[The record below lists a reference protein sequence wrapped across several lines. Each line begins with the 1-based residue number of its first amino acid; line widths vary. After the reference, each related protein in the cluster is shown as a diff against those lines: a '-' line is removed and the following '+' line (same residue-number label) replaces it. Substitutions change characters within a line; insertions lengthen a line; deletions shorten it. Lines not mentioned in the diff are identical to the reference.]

1 MKILI
6 VTQYFWPEEF
16 RINDICE
23 GLKNQGHEV
32 EIFTGM
38 PNYPKGKLYKGYSFF
53 GPYREEYKGMKVVR
67 FPIIPRG
74 KSGGLNMVLNY
85 LSFMINGSIRI
96 IPILFKKYDRVFMFQ
111 TSPITAAIPA
121 ILYSK
126 VRRVKS
132 YIYIQDLWPET
143 FYSIVPINN
152 EKLKK
157 AFKAI
162 CTKIY
167 KKFTTILISS
177 KGYEDILVESGIDR
191 NKIVYFPQWAEDLY
205 SCKENLKEKSEDKQ
219 FNVTFAGNIGKAQS
233 VDTII
238 KAAELAKDIKEIKWN
253 ILGDGSDF
261 ENIKSMVKSCG
272 LEDRV
277 ILHGRKPATEMPKYF
292 ASSEGLIV
300 TLKNEGIL
308 KVTLPA
314 KVQSYMASGKPI
326 IAAVSGEGAEV
337 IKEAECGLT
346 GEAEDHITLYNNVMK
361 LYKMTKEERHAMGTR
376 GKKFFDENFTRAKL
390 LAELNNIID

>member
-38 PNYPKGKLYKGYSFF
+38 PNYPKGKLYEGYSLF
-53 GPYREEYKGMKVVR
+53 GPYKEEYKGMKVIR

-96 IPILFKKYDRVFMFQ
+96 IPTLFKRYDRVFMFQ

-121 ILYSK
+121 IIYSK
-126 VRRVKS
+126 VKKVKS

-143 FYSIVPINN
+143 FYSIIPMKND
-152 EKLKK
+152 KLKRV
-157 AFKAI
+157 FKSI
-162 CTKIY
+162 CTRIY
-167 KKFTTILISS
+167 KRFTTILISS
-177 KGYEDILVESGIDR
+177 KGYEDILVDSGIDR
-191 NKIVYFPQWAEDLY
+191 DKIVYFPQWAEDLY
-205 SCKENLKEKSEDKQ
+205 SCKENVREKSEDKQ

-261 ENIKSMVKSCG
+261 ENIKSMVRSCG
-272 LEDRV
+272 LEDSV
-277 ILHGRKPATEMPKYF
+277 ILHGRKPSTEMPKYF

-300 TLKNEGIL
+300 TLRNEGIL

-326 IAAVSGEGAEV
+326 IAAVSGEGSKV

-346 GEAEDHITLYNNVMK
+346 GEAEDHIALYNNIIK
-361 LYKMTKEERHAMGTR
+361 LYKMTKEERQVMGDR